1 MMSGR
6 RAGIDAAMDAD
17 TIDLFTRL
25 PPPPVGASFSLVA
38 AGDPPAPCDFM
49 PAASLG
55 TRLATVLLTA
65 CTALVLAISAT
76 PAIAQT
82 PKPAT
87 PGDIAFVTGM
97 IAHHAQAVEMSAL
110 IASRTTRHELH
121 LLGERIT
128 VSQNDEMA
136 MMRQW
141 LREHGAPVPD
151 SAAAHAHH
159 TGHGALMPGML
170 TPDEMQAL
178 AAASGN
184 AFDRRFLEGMI
195 KHHQGALTM
204 VADLLKQPGAARQPQ
219 LYEFAADIDADQRA
233 EITRMRALL
242 AKLPAR

>member
-1 MMSGR
+1 MPS
-6 RAGIDAAMDAD
+6 
-17 TIDLFTRL
+17 
-25 PPPPVGASFSLVA
+25 
-38 AGDPPAPCDFM
+38 APS
-49 PAASLG
+49 ASLG

-65 CTALVLAISAT
+65 CTALSLAATAT
-76 PAIAQT
+76 PAVAQS

-87 PGDIAFVTGM
+87 PADIAFVTGM

-141 LREHGAPVPD
+141 LRDHGAAVPD
-151 SAAAHAHH
+151 SAATHAHH
-159 TGHGALMPGML
+159 AGHGALMPGML

-178 AAASGN
+178 ASASGN
-184 AFDRRFLEGMI
+184 AFDRQFIEGMI